1 MNGLQARGSWK
12 VSSWRVSLW
21 SLSLVKKEEELL
33 EGAEEG
39 PLREDADAL
48 VAEDLALRLGA
59 VLAQVEPLPLLLRQP
74 LLGVLLVE
82 GDGRAVDLGPV
93 FRKAL
98 FSPSVLYPCNF
109 TGLIYTFCKCLSES
123 KSYSLNTNL
132 CKCHSH

>member
-1 MNGLQARGSWK
+1 MEAPWLA
-12 VSSWRVSLW
+12 SLSLR
-21 SLSLVKKEEELL
+21 SLSLVKEEEELL

-82 GDGRAVDLGPV
+82 GDGRPVDLCFAGWT
-93 FRKAL
+93 R
-98 FSPSVLYPCNF
+98 
-109 TGLIYTFCKCLSES
+109 G
-123 KSYSLNTNL
+123 SY
-132 CKCHSH
+132 HIMYY